1 MIYKQRVCD
10 GQMSVTPQFWMI
22 CIDLMEKQYHFHT
35 AAQEGTFGGRMC
47 AWEFFLPF
55 FFSTNKYNHARHG
68 SWYKHQIRKR
78 DSLHSVDEIIFS
90 VQSHARYNL
99 QTAVEQRGEQSLN
112 KGAKTVGSIRRF
124 SPDNDAVANWTMGRA
139 DQARN
144 LNSLLQMCNIRE
156 QYYMYNR
163 TRPLQILTS
172 ESHKSNVVTV
182 LENEF
187 ANLFDIALDR
197 TMLINL
203 RSGLVMET
211 PTKLQNVQQDGI
223 IMSKRV
229 PSRMTSTIF
238 QKIF

>member
-1 MIYKQRVCD
+1 
-10 GQMSVTPQFWMI
+10 
-22 CIDLMEKQYHFHT
+22 
-35 AAQEGTFGGRMC
+35 
-47 AWEFFLPF
+47 
-55 FFSTNKYNHARHG
+55 
-68 SWYKHQIRKR
+68 
-78 DSLHSVDEIIFS
+78 
-90 VQSHARYNL
+90 
-99 QTAVEQRGEQSLN
+99 
-112 KGAKTVGSIRRF
+112 
-124 SPDNDAVANWTMGRA
+124 
-139 DQARN
+139 
-144 LNSLLQMCNIRE
+144 
-156 QYYMYNR
+156 MYNR